1 MALGVLYYTQ
11 KIFLKSGKNVCPKKS
26 NFSKIRHTI
35 NVTVN
40 KSLERRECVGQ
51 TIQESPW
58 EVSVESVIGYE
69 FVRDMQI
76 KKTKIFPPSREAIP
90 IVGWLKYMGES
101 AHPNHDD
108 VKSNMA

>member
-1 MALGVLYYTQ
+1 MIILTPIPVET
-11 KIFLKSGKNVCPKKS
+11 KKA
-26 NFSKIRHTI
+26 
-35 NVTVN
+35 
-40 KSLERRECVGQ
+40 LERGECVGQ

-76 KKTKIFPPSREAIP
+76 KKTKIFSPLRQAIP

-101 AHPNHDD
+101 ALVLCQDL
-108 VKSNMA
+108 VQVNMRFSPS